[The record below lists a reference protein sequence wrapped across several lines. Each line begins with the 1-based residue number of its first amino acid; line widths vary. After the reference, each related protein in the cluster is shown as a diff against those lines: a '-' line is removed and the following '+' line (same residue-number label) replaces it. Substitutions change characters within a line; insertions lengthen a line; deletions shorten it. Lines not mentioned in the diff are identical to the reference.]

1 MSTDEQTHPGKFD
14 VVVVGGGAAGVAAAV
29 GAAQAG
35 ARVGLVER
43 HGYLGG
49 TAVAGSVLTYCG
61 FFDHSHTQ
69 VVAGVGQRFLDR
81 LDELDLYLTHT
92 SAESG
97 NKVVLLDLETTK
109 RVFDSLVLDAG
120 VTPLLHATVFGATT
134 VDGRVT
140 ALDVAHHGGTL
151 RLEADAFVDGS
162 GDGVLL
168 DAVGAARTV
177 LPAARRQAST
187 LVMRIGGVREDG
199 DLSRAG
205 MTSAVAGY
213 RGATGVEL
221 PRDHG
226 VTVRLPVSR
235 EIMVLV
241 ADQHRDVLD
250 AAEST
255 SAEIEGRRL
264 AMHYFQALRTMRG
277 WESSFLAATGP
288 ELGVRETRRLAGLIA
303 VTADDVTSA
312 RRRPDGIARGGWPME
327 DHAVPGV
334 VSYGGIRDDSW
345 YDIPYGSLT
354 AASLRNLWAAGRLVS
369 SDGRA
374 YGSVRVM
381 GTAFATGHAAGVA
394 AALSVRS
401 GPVAVGAVQDELRR
415 QGALL

>member
-1 MSTDEQTHPGKFD
+1 MAGEKFD

-29 GAAQAG
+29 SAAQTG
-35 ARVGLVER
+35 ARVCLVER

-49 TAVAGSVLTYCG
+49 AAVASSVLTYCG
-61 FFDHSHTQ
+61 FFDRSHGQ

-109 RVFDSLVLDAG
+109 RVFDSLVVEAG
-120 VTPLLHATVFGATT
+120 VTVFLHATVFSAST
-134 VDGRVT
+134 VGDRVT
-140 ALDVAHHGGTL
+140 TIAVAHPGGRL
-151 RLEADAFVDGS
+151 RIEGDAFVDCS

-168 DAVGAARTV
+168 EAAGADATV
-177 LPAARRQAST
+177 LPAEERQAST
-187 LVMRIGGVREDG
+187 LVMRVGGVREDG
-199 DLSRAG
+199 DLTHAG
-205 MTSAVAGY
+205 MSSAVSAY
-213 RGATGVEL
+213 RRATGVTL

-250 AAEST
+250 VAETT
-255 SAEIEGRRL
+255 SAEIEGRQL
-264 AMHYFQALRTMRG
+264 AMHYFRALRTGMRG

-288 ELGVRETRRLAGLIA
+288 ELGIRETRRLAGLTAI
-303 VTADDVTSA
+303 TADDVTTG
-312 RRRPDGIARGGWPME
+312 RKRPHEVVARGGWPME

-334 VSYGGIRDDSW
+334 VSHHGIKDDGW
-345 YDIPYGSLT
+345 YDIPYGSIT
-354 AASLRNLWAAGRLVS
+354 SASLRNLWAGGRLVS

-381 GTAFATGHAAGVA
+381 GTAFATGHAGGVA
-394 AALSVRS
+394 AALFARS
-401 GPVAVGAVQDELRR
+401 GVVHRAEVQEVLRQ